1 MSEEVKVPEYVNDPN
16 QVGNKTWRLTSGDG
30 IEITKT
36 TTDTVDTYKFDAAIS
51 EEEGNSLELLEDGLY
66 APVMS
71 SRAIQLQ
78 EKLNEL
84 KEELKAIKELDLR
97 ATESIT
103 LERKTDK
110 ETGKDYVQARVNIA
124 ATEDNSIELRADGL
138 YSQSL
143 NLAPGS
149 VADLERRLTLLED
162 ELLVINQEID
172 NLKTSAILLSDGT
185 VLPPV
190 VIPDSSNV

>member
-51 EEEGNSLELLEDGLY
+51 EEEGNSLELLDDGLY

-190 VIPDSSNV
+190 VIPDSANV

>member
-1 MSEEVKVPEYVNDPN
+1 MSEEVKVLEYVNDPN

-36 TTDTVDTYKFDAAIS
+36 TTDTVDTYKFDAVIS

-190 VIPDSSNV
+190 VIPDSANV

>member
-16 QVGNKTWRLTSGDG
+16 QVGNKIWRLTSGDG

-36 TTDTVDTYKFDAAIS
+36 TTDTVDTYKLDAVIS

-97 ATESIT
+97 TTESIT

-110 ETGKDYVQARVNIA
+110 ETGKDYVQAKVNIA
-124 ATEDNSIELRADGL
+124 ATEDNSIEIKADGL

-149 VADLERRLTLLED
+149 VADLERRLTLLEN

-190 VIPDSSNV
+190 VIPDSANV

>member
-110 ETGKDYVQARVNIA
+110 GTGKDYVQARVNIA

-190 VIPDSSNV
+190 VIPDSANV

>member
-30 IEITKT
+30 IGITKT
-36 TTDTVDTYKFDAAIS
+36 TTDTVDTYKFDAVIS

-190 VIPDSSNV
+190 VIPDSANV